1 MKSLFMKK
9 VMDPRKTN
17 HYTGTLTLNTL
28 GHEHKNKWNLRE
40 WPYQWSNEASAEQLF
55 YHLISDIAGMTKDCL
70 ELIYDEVK
78 EKSQRMNVWKGSR
91 KTKTGKLQDKYIE
104 VVYFRY

>member
-1 MKSLFMKK
+1 MSL
-9 VMDPRKTN
+9 
-17 HYTGTLTLNTL
+17 
-28 GHEHKNKWNLRE
+28 
-40 WPYQWSNEASAEQLF
+40 QIEAWAEQLF

-91 KTKTGKLQDKYIE
+91 KTKTGKLQDKYIK
-104 VVYFRY
+104 VVYFRYLSFLDL